1 MWLVWRAGRGEADAK
16 LNPNQGDAKLNP
28 NQGASTQW
36 DHVFTWLKVHVHL
49 LFMHLSSTL
58 ITTTALS
65 YVSLDGDW
73 RDFGSACDLAPKLRY
88 ACRFPLIFSLI
99 AALESED
106 AHQVESVCRS
116 NRATLLPPSG
126 KGDTPANLWGFKTE
140 SGYCPVQ
147 IQTKC
152 SDRIDNNV
160 DVFVL
165 PTQEKIH
172 PASKFTWSV
181 CTNLI
186 DSYLE
191 CDEIT
196 ELCTVLRAGLVPYSM
211 AGDLGEEERKSAC
224 KNGIYTFALEDPLLS
239 TLPDNFADDADGQF
253 FGVPGYTKVSHMLT
267 VKKRSSCWTEPVA
280 GDDFVVHGM
289 LALLV
294 QSWPRYFRE
303 LPIGMRVA
311 DSCYNVF
318 YTFNGLH
325 SWPKIFSEKRGEK
338 HNICFVI
345 VAALLVADRLYAH
358 THQRGSLNAKNGRL
372 VANPVCIGGKIKN
385 KRCIKLC
392 IVSVNIDKSNE

>member
-1 MWLVWRAGRGEADAK
+1 MYYTASGPGALQYGGRLSFSDAATA
-16 LNPNQGDAKLNP
+16 QTE
-28 NQGASTQW
+28 QVSFSASATA
-36 DHVFTWLKVHVHL
+36 LKQL
-49 LFMHLSSTL
+49 KGQKSSSLQAL
-58 ITTTALS
+58 IT
-65 YVSLDGDW
+65 
-73 RDFGSACDLAPKLRY
+73 
-88 ACRFPLIFSLI
+88 
-99 AALESED
+99 ALESEN
-106 AHQVESVCRS
+106 AAQVESVCRS
-116 NRATLLPPSG
+116 NRATLLPQSG

-152 SDRIDNNV
+152 SDRIDNNF

-325 SWPKIFSEKRGEK
+325 SWPRIYSEKRGETHK
-338 HNICFVI
+338 ICFVI

-358 THQRGSLNAKNGRL
+358 THERGSLNAKNGRL
-372 VANPVCIGGKIKN
+372 VANPVCIGGNGRLEAPFTILSKN
-385 KRCIKLC
+385 CIMNLHRV
-392 IVSVNIDKSNE
+392 IQQRREAAAPQLNEL